1 MGAQNIQAM
10 ANLKQYEIDMKAKFD
25 EVAKFVIEM
34 KTETYN
40 KFAELE
46 ESIRKGSGGIHHNN
60 NKKGFLPDKM
70 MIPKTF
76 KDDISIWRKWKQ
88 EVTKYFD
95 EGKEG
100 LKLIMDTVGKSD
112 KPISAEMMV

>member
-1 MGAQNIQAM
+1 
-10 ANLKQYEIDMKAKFD
+10 
-25 EVAKFVIEM
+25 
-34 KTETYN
+34 
-40 KFAELE
+40 
-46 ESIRKGSGGIHHNN
+46 
-60 NKKGFLPDKM
+60 M

-112 KPISAEMMV
+112 KPISAEMMDETCKNNPNLTEDLKQWKHLYRALEKLTAGEAAKVISTVSDENSFEAWRQLHMRFEP